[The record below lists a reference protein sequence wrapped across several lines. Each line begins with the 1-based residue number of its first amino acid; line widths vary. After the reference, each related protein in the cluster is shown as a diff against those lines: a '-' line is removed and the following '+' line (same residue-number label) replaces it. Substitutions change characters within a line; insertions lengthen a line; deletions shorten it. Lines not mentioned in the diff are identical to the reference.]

1 MRINKEV
8 RRAITIMI
16 LSAVYTAVAF
26 SQPLKPVVIHIAQ
39 PVVKLAPRPQAVAIV
54 IRPVMSKPT
63 TTVAAK

>member
-39 PVVKLAPRPQAVAIV
+39 PVVKLAPKPQAVAIR
-54 IRPVMSKPT
+54 IKPAMALPT